1 MKMSRGGMTLTEVL
15 IVIVIL
21 GILAGLVLPRYLGQE
36 ERGIVAEAVG
46 MLSAIR
52 QAEVAYHLEHSAY
65 TANLADLD
73 LDLTQIKFT
82 YTVDAGTGTATAT
95 RTGGGTDFDGTTLI
109 LNIDGTWDPAATH
122 PFKPK

>member
-1 MKMSRGGMTLTEVL
+1 MMKNKKGMTLTEVL

-52 QAEVAYHLEHSAY
+52 QAETAYHLEHSAY
-65 TANLADLD
+65 TANLDDLD
-73 LDLTQIKFT
+73 IDLTQNKFT
-82 YTVDAGTGTATAT
+82 YTVDAGTGTATAE
-95 RTGGGTDFDGTTLI
+95 RVGGGTDFNGMTII